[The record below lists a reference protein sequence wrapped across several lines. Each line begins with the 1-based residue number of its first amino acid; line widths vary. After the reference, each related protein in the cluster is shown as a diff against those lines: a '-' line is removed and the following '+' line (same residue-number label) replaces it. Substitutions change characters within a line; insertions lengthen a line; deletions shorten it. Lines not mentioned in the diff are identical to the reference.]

1 MEFIEPNKMQEQE
14 KSDYHLTENQLN
26 NVPDGSRQMYYS
38 AIATVEEGMVLQTAD
53 GSIQACNASAENIL
67 GLTVEQMQGWTCL
80 DSSWRVV
87 QEDGSPWN
95 AQNHPV
101 IVTWNTGKPCSHIVF
116 GLYKPNGEL
125 IWLLINSQPLFR
137 ARETTPY
144 AIVLRFTDITKQ
156 KLVSDGYGGLC
167 QRQSRE
173 IVQPSEQQWQA
184 ALLAAGIG
192 TWEWN
197 IITNQIAWSGN
208 LVGMFGLEPESFDGR
223 YQTFVERLH
232 PDDRERVLDAI
243 ARSINYK
250 ADYDIEFR
258 VVFPDG
264 RIRWSA
270 SKGQVFDDETGR
282 PVRMAGIDID
292 ITERK
297 QIEQSLQ
304 NAMLKLNLY
313 MENSPLAAIEWDQEF
328 RISHWSQKAEGIF
341 GWQAEEMIG
350 KKFSDWQFVY
360 PEDEAA
366 VNEVTQRLIK
376 GSQTQL
382 VCHNRNYT
390 KNGSVI
396 HCEWYNSTLL
406 DASGKR
412 LILSQL
418 LDVTE
423 RKQVEAALRA
433 SEELFRH
440 MADTSPTLIWMSDAD
455 KRCYYLNKPWLEF
468 RGRTMAQ
475 EIGHGWLQGVHPD
488 DLQSCLDSYINA
500 FDARQEFRIEYRLQ
514 RFDGEYRWVLD
525 VGIPRFTSEGNFL
538 GYIGSCLDITKRK
551 QADAEREQ
559 MLVRSR
565 QHTRQLHGLTEAALA
580 INSLL
585 SIEEVL
591 RLITQQ
597 ARVIVGAHQSLTSI
611 TVEHNWAK
619 AIHSVSLS
627 DKYAAWQGYAEQPDG
642 SGIYALVCQM
652 NRPVRM
658 TQAELE
664 AHPRWQGF
672 GKEARNHPPMRG
684 WLVAP
689 MLGRDGRNMGLIQL
703 SDKYEGEFTE
713 EDEAMIVQLAQL
725 ASVALEN
732 SRLYAAEQW
741 ARKQAEEA
749 NCIKDEFLAI
759 LSHELRSPLNPI
771 LGWSK
776 LLQKRKFDE
785 LKTVEALAT
794 IERNAKLQAQLVE
807 DLLDVSR
814 IIQGKLTLNV
824 NTVSLVSTI
833 EAALETINLAAEA
846 KTIDL
851 QFLQLSSANSESVDS
866 SFLVMGDANRLQ
878 QIVWNLLSNAVKF
891 TPPGGKVQI
900 QLELVGSYAQ
910 IQVSDTGKGIKP
922 NFLPYIF
929 DYFRQ
934 EDSATTR
941 KFGGL
946 GLGLAIAKQLVELHG
961 GTILAESPGEEQGT
975 IFTVKLPL
983 LHTKQTASDDQPEV
997 EVEADLGNL
1006 QGIKILVV
1014 DDELDSRNL
1023 ISFLLEEEGAK
1034 VIGVSSAIEALQTL
1048 PEYQPDM
1055 LLSDIGMPDMDGYT
1069 LMRQIRTCPPEKGG
1083 NIPAIALTAYAGE
1096 YNQQQAITAGFQM
1109 HITKPAEPSELV
1121 AAVVKLTGKKN

>member
-1 MEFIEPNKMQEQE
+1 MQDQE
-14 KSDYHLTENQLN
+14 KSDFQSDENQLN
-26 NVPDGSRQMYYS
+26 NVPYASRQMYDS
-38 AIATVEEGMVLQTAD
+38 AIATVEEGMVLQIAD

-67 GLTVEQMQGWTCL
+67 GLTVEQMQGWTSL

-95 AQNHPV
+95 AQTHPV
-101 IVTWNTGKPCSHIVF
+101 IVTWDTGKACSNIVF

-125 IWLLINSQPLFR
+125 IWLLINTQALFQ
-137 ARETTPY
+137 AREKTPY

-156 KLVSDGYGGLC
+156 KRVSDAQGRLQ
-167 QRQSRE
+167 QRQFGE
-173 IVQPSEQQWQA
+173 IIQPIKQQWQA
-184 ALLAAGIG
+184 APIAGRMG

-208 LVGMFGLEPESFDGR
+208 LAGMFGLKPESFDGC
-223 YQTFVERLH
+223 YETFVERLH

-250 ADYDIEFR
+250 EDYDIEFR

-264 RIRWSA
+264 SIRWSA
-270 SKGQVFDDETGR
+270 SKGQVFDDGTGR

-304 NAMLKLNLY
+304 NAMIKLNLY
-313 MENSPLAAIEWDQEF
+313 MENSPLAVIEWDHEF
-328 RISHWSQKAEGIF
+328 RISHWSKKAEGIF
-341 GWQAEEMIG
+341 GWQAKEMIG
-350 KKFSDWQFVY
+350 KKLYDWQFVY
-360 PEDEAA
+360 PEDEAV
-366 VNEVTQRLIK
+366 VNQLTRQLIT

-382 VCHNRNYT
+382 VSHNRNYT
-390 KNGSVI
+390 KDGAVI
-396 HCEWYNSTLL
+396 DCEWYNSTLF
-406 DASGKR
+406 DASGQKI
-412 LILSQL
+412 ILSQL

-423 RKQVEAALRA
+423 RKQVE
-433 SEELFRH
+433 
-440 MADTSPTLIWMSDAD
+440 
-455 KRCYYLNKPWLEF
+455 
-468 RGRTMAQ
+468 
-475 EIGHGWLQGVHPD
+475 
-488 DLQSCLDSYINA
+488 
-500 FDARQEFRIEYRLQ
+500 
-514 RFDGEYRWVLD
+514 
-525 VGIPRFTSEGNFL
+525 
-538 GYIGSCLDITKRK
+538 
-551 QADAEREQ
+551 AEREQ

-591 RLITQQ
+591 KLITQQ
-597 ARVIVGAHQSLTSI
+597 ARAIVGAHQSLTSI
-611 TVEHNWAK
+611 TVEHSWAK

-642 SGIYALVCQM
+642 SGIYASVCQM

-713 EDEAMIVQLAQL
+713 EDEAIIVQLAQL

-785 LKTVEALAT
+785 LKTAEALAT

-814 IIQGKLTLNV
+814 IIQGRLTLNV

-833 EAALETINLAAEA
+833 EAALETIHLAAEA

-851 QFLQLSSANSESVDS
+851 QFLQLSSVNSESVDS
-866 SFLVMGDANRLQ
+866 SFLVMGDADRLQ

-900 QLELVGSYAQ
+900 RLELVDCYAQ
-910 IQVSDTGKGIKP
+910 IQVSDTGKGINP

-946 GLGLAIAKQLVELHG
+946 GLGLAIARQLIELHG
-961 GTILAESPGEEQGT
+961 GTILVESLGEEQGT

-983 LHTKQTASDDQPEV
+983 LHTKSTASVSQLEMEV
-997 EVEADLGNL
+997 EPDLGNL

-1023 ISFLLEEEGAK
+1023 ITFLLDEEGAK
-1034 VIGVSSAIEALQTL
+1034 VIGVSSAIEALQAIS
-1048 PEYQPDM
+1048 EYQPDM

-1069 LMRQIRTCPPEKGG
+1069 LMRQIRTLPPEQGG

-1096 YNQQQAITAGFQM
+1096 YNQQQAIAAGFQM